1 MNHYQNQGYLKKGS
15 LPWLHFILKQLS
27 MLDALP
33 IISEVL
39 QFLRHSVALI
49 IFTITKIPLTSLGL
63 VSPISYV
70 STVSMVYGPIS

>member
-1 MNHYQNQGYLKKGS
+1 
-15 LPWLHFILKQLS
+15 

-39 QFLRHSVALI
+39 QFLLHPVALI
-49 IFTITKIPLTSLGL
+49 ILSITKIALTSLGL

-70 STVSMVYGPIS
+70 QTVSLWIMDQFFKEGK